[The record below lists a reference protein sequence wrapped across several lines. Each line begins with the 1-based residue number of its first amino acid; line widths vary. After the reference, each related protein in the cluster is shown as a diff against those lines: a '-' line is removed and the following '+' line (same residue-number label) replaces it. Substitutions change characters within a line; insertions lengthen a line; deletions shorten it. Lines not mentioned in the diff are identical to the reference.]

1 MKIAMVVLNDLQFDS
16 RVKKEASSLR
26 TLGHEVLVF
35 AATNN
40 ARRAGVKTEIV
51 FAQDRIPVQ
60 YLGGPYW
67 TLRQIFSR
75 FWLSFRRS
83 LSLAIQ
89 ILLAPFFLLVGRK
102 DRSAKK
108 TSMSFVI
115 WVRARL
121 RFVKSALG
129 LILRYSAVFL
139 PSRSVLIGWHVA
151 VVRWR
156 PDVVHCHDLE
166 TGRLGIEIQDSLSC
180 ELVYDSHELWTERT
194 QRKLPFF
201 HYFVKRAETSLEA
214 QILSRCT
221 AAITVS
227 PEIANH
233 LAKAYSVERQKIAVI
248 RNKPILETRQA
259 QQLEVLDWEF
269 LGSGSIM
276 YSGRIQ
282 PKRAL
287 ESLLEASAIT
297 SSTGKR
303 IFLVGFGREDYISS
317 LFALASQLGV
327 ELHHFPPVESEK
339 VPAALARAEVVFV
352 GVEQASMSYEYAL
365 PNKYFEAL
373 ASGRPV
379 VYPLLTSMARDARD
393 FPSCVPYEPGD
404 VENLALALGAAAKLE
419 VSRGEVRARYG
430 AADWANEAKALGDLY
445 DDLVPSDPKS
455 VSGRL

>member
-1 MKIAMVVLNDLQFDS
+1 MLVLNDLQFDS
-16 RVKKEASSLR
+16 RVKKEAASLMAR
-26 TLGHEVLVF
+26 GHKVMVF
-35 AATNN
+35 AAQDGGKCLEDPKTIIFF
-40 ARRAGVKTEIV
+40 AG
-51 FAQDRIPVQ
+51 QNIPVH
-60 YLGGPYW
+60 YLKGPYW
-67 TLRQIFSR
+67 G
-75 FWLSFRRS
+75 FRRAVS
-83 LSLAIQ
+83 AVWEVSRWLLLNIIR
-89 ILLAPFFLLVGRK
+89 ILLLPVSILIRRK
-102 DRSAKK
+102 DRSEKK
-108 TSMSFVI
+108 TSMALVI

-129 LILRYSAVFL
+129 LILRYLAVFL
-139 PSRSVLIGWHVA
+139 PSRSVLIGWHAAVA
-151 VVRWR
+151 RWH

-201 HYFVKRAETSLEA
+201 HYFVKRAETSLES

-227 PEIANH
+227 PEIADH
-233 LAKAYSVERQKIAVI
+233 LAEAYSVEGQKIAVI

-282 PKRAL
+282 RKRAL
-287 ESLLEASAIT
+287 ERLLEASATT

-303 IFLVGFGREDYISS
+303 IFLVGYGNENYISS

-327 ELHHFPPVESEK
+327 ELHHLPPVESEK

-352 GVEQASMSYEYAL
+352 GVERASMSYEYSL

-404 VENLALALGAAAKLE
+404 VEHLARALGAAAKLE
-419 VSRGEVRARYG
+419 VSRGEVRARYA
-430 AADWANEAKALGDLY
+430 AADWANEAKVLGDLY
-445 DDLVPSDPKS
+445 DHLVPSDPKS
-455 VSGRL
+455 VSGHL